1 MKTEMIEAS
10 GYSYYLKPLDA
21 FLREKLGRSYVQTEK
36 EKKALIRG
44 RSIQFTYRGHI
55 EVDILVS
62 PNWKDQH
69 ELYQFLKDVRPVGDR
84 NK

>member
-1 MKTEMIEAS
+1 MIEAS

-21 FLREKLGRSYVQTEK
+21 FLREKLGKSYVQTER
-36 EKKALIRG
+36 EKKALVRG